1 MEDEEASWA
10 LGTGELGEW
19 IGARPHRGDRG
30 ERGGRAVRVKET
42 GTRWGQQSARDEVVT
57 RQIREAILFVCLVLN
72 DSLVQ

>member
-1 MEDEEASWA
+1 M
-10 LGTGELGEW
+10 GV
-19 IGARPHRGDRG
+19 GDGRAWG
-30 ERGGRAVRVKET
+30 VDRSTAAPGRSGRTGGRTVRVKET